1 MGIPVLVLGKS
12 GSGKSASLR
21 NFSPDEVG
29 IINVMGKPLPFK
41 SQIKTVSTRNYDA
54 IQKILSEAKSDSIVI
69 DDAGYLITDYFMTRH
84 ANAGGGNAVFQ
95 LYNELAD
102 RFYSLLVSIQSLPAD
117 RIVYVFMHEDENDS
131 GSIKPKTIGKL
142 LDEKVNV
149 EGLFTIV
156 LRCIGDQQKHVF
168 MTQSSGYDVAKSPI
182 GMFDTLEIDNDL
194 KMVDQKIRNFYEL
207 KGSKQNAETK

>member
-12 GSGKSASLR
+12 GSGKSSSLR

-168 MTQSSGYDVAKSPI
+168 MTQTSGYDVAKSPI

-207 KGSKQNAETK
+207 KGSK

>member
-84 ANAGGGNAVFQ
+84 SNFGAGNAVFQ

-102 RFYSLLVSIQSLPAD
+102 RFYSMLVSIQSLPAE
-117 RIVYVFMHEDENDS
+117 RIVYVFMHEDESES
-131 GSIKPKTIGKL
+131 GNIKPKTIGKL

-149 EGLFTIV
+149 EGMFTIV
-156 LRCIGDQQKHVF
+156 LRCVSEQNKHMF
-168 MTQSSGYDVAKSPI
+168 LTQSSGYDVAKSPI

-194 KMVDQKIRNFYEL
+194 KMVDQKIRSFYEL
-207 KGSKQNAETK
+207 KGAK

>member
-117 RIVYVFMHEDENDS
+117 RIVYVFMHEEENDS
-131 GSIKPKTIGKL
+131 GSIKPKTIGRL

-207 KGSKQNAETK
+207 KGSK

>member
-54 IQKILSEAKSDSIVI
+54 IHKILSEAKSDSIVI

-207 KGSKQNAETK
+207 KGSK

>member
-131 GSIKPKTIGKL
+131 GSIKPKTIGRL

-207 KGSKQNAETK
+207 KGSK

>member
-117 RIVYVFMHEDENDS
+117 RIVYVFMHEEENDS
-131 GSIKPKTIGKL
+131 GSIKPKTIGRL

-168 MTQSSGYDVAKSPI
+168 MTQTSGYDVAKSPI

-194 KMVDQKIRNFYEL
+194 KMVDQKIRNFYEM
-207 KGSKQNAETK
+207 KGSK

>member
-117 RIVYVFMHEDENDS
+117 RIVYVFMHEDESDS
-131 GSIKPKTIGKL
+131 GNIKPKTIGKL

-168 MTQSSGYDVAKSPI
+168 MTQTSGYDVAKSPI

-207 KGSKQNAETK
+207 KGSK

>member
-54 IQKILSEAKSDSIVI
+54 IHKILSEAKSDSIVI

-131 GSIKPKTIGKL
+131 GNIKPKTIGKL

>member
-207 KGSKQNAETK
+207 KGSK